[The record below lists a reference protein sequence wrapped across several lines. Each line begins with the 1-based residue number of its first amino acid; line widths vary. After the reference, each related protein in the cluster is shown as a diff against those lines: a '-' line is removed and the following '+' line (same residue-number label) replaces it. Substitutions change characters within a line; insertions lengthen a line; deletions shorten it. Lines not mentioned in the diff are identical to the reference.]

1 MPFLSTLKSSP
12 WKTPLMWLVGFVLFA
27 GFVIWNRDLYT
38 FLQFLALGLPQGAII
53 ALIAVGYSM
62 VYGIIQLINFAHG
75 EIFMMSTYFTVMLM
89 VPAVGNQTM
98 GLTVITVAVGILAA
112 CTAWVAF
119 TRLLRHRAA
128 RGAAALAV
136 GVGVSLLNQYLVP
149 SAAGE
154 GLPFWVAVSIAL
166 VYSCC
171 LGVTMDL
178 MAYRPLRNSQR
189 LIPLITAIGI
199 SLFLQNFA
207 QAIWGSARRDFP
219 FDGKPTFQPPGDF
232 FKEGSSVDLL
242 TLTDRFG
249 KQQVLDTTW
258 LDITIIL
265 VTILLLVALQ
275 WFIHFTRTGKA
286 MRACAQDRVT
296 AGLMGIQTNRVVA
309 LAFALGA
316 GLAAV
321 AAPLYV
327 LRGTFISPTMGYIV
341 GILAFA
347 SAVLGGIGN
356 ITGAMLGGMIIGIIY
371 TFVPMFD
378 MFNTFRVFDTMEQWG
393 WVSQEGWNELVNSF
407 GRPGQY
413 QLGVAYAFMILVI
426 VFKPTGLLGKAS
438 AKRA

>member
-1 MPFLSTLKSSP
+1 
-12 WKTPLMWLVGFVLFA
+12 MWLTGFILFA
-27 GFVIWNRDLYT
+27 LFVVWNRDLYT
-38 FLQFLALGLPQGAII
+38 FLQYLTLGLPQGSII

-75 EIFMMSTYFTVMLM
+75 EIFMMSTYFAVMLM
-89 VPAVGNQTM
+89 VPAVGNNTV
-98 GLTVITVAVGILAA
+98 GLNVVTVGVGVLAA
-112 CTAWVAF
+112 CTMWVAMSG
-119 TRLLRHRAA
+119 LLRN
-128 RGAAALAV
+128 RGGRLAAAVAV
-136 GVGVSLLNQYLVP
+136 GVSVAVVNKTLIPTESGQ
-149 SAAGE
+149 
-154 GLPFWVAVSIAL
+154 GLPFWIAVAIAL

-178 MAYRPLRNSQR
+178 LAYKPLRNSPR

-219 FDGKPTFQPPGDF
+219 FDAKPTFRPEAFADNPNIVLGHF
-232 FKEGSSVDLL
+232 V
-242 TLTDRFG
+242 DRFG
-249 KQQVLDTTW
+249 HEQVLSTTW
-258 LDITIIL
+258 LDMTIII
-265 VTILLLVALQ
+265 VAVALLIALQ
-275 WFIHFTRTGKA
+275 SFIHFTRTGKA

-296 AGLMGIQTNRVVA
+296 AGLMGIQTSRVVA
-309 LAFALGA
+309 LAFVLGA
-316 GLAAV
+316 ALAAV

-356 ITGAMLGGMIIGIIY
+356 ITGAMLGGLIIGIIFTY
-371 TFVPMFD
+371 VPMFD
-378 MFNTFRVFDTMEQWG
+378 TFDSFKLFDLLKEWG
-393 WVSQEGWNELVNSF
+393 WVTQEGWNNLVNSV

-413 QLGVAYAFMILVI
+413 QLGVAYAFMILII

>member
-1 MPFLSTLKSSP
+1 MGFL
-12 WKTPLMWLVGFVLFA
+12 FFA

-75 EIFMMSTYFTVMLM
+75 EIFMMSTYFALMLM
-89 VPAVGNQTM
+89 VPAAGNQTM
-98 GLTVITVAVGILAA
+98 GITVITVAVGVMAA

-119 TRLLRHRAA
+119 SEWLRHRATRA
-128 RGAAALAV
+128 LVAGLVGLGAAW
-136 GVGVSLLNQYLVP
+136 LNNTLVP
-149 SAAGE
+149 TGAE
-154 GLPFWVAVSIAL
+154 KGLPFWVAAAVAL

-178 MAYRPLRNSQR
+178 LAYRPLRNSPR

-207 QAIWGSARRDFP
+207 QSIWGSARRDFP
-219 FDGKPTFQPPGDF
+219 SVGKPTFRPPGDF
-232 FKEGSSVDLL
+232 WPEGSTVSLL
-242 TLTDRFG
+242 KMTDRFG
-249 KQQVLDTTW
+249 NAQVLGCTW

-265 VTILLLVALQ
+265 VALGLLAALQ

-316 GLAAV
+316 SLAAI

-356 ITGAMLGGMIIGIIY
+356 ITGAMLGGLIIGIIF
-371 TFVPMFD
+371 TFVPVFD
-378 MFNTFRVFDTMEQWG
+378 TFNTFRIFDKMEQWG
-393 WVSQEGWNELVNSF
+393 WVTQQGWNELVNSI

>member
-1 MPFLSTLKSSP
+1 
-12 WKTPLMWLVGFVLFA
+12 MWLTGFILFA
-27 GFVIWNRDLYT
+27 LFVVWNRDLYT
-38 FLQFLALGLPQGAII
+38 FLRYLALGLPQGSII

-75 EIFMMSTYFTVMLM
+75 EIFMMSTYFAIMLM
-89 VPAVGNQTM
+89 VPAVGDNTL
-98 GLTVITVAVGILAA
+98 GLNVVTVAVGVMAACAMWVAVSGSIRHKGTRLAA
-112 CTAWVAF
+112 S
-119 TRLLRHRAA
+119 
-128 RGAAALAV
+128 V
-136 GVGVSLLNQYLVP
+136 GVGIAVAALNWVLVP
-149 SAAGE
+149 RSAGE
-154 GLPFWVAVSIAL
+154 SLPFWVAVAVAL

-178 MAYRPLRNSQR
+178 LAYRPLRNSPR
-189 LIPLITAIGI
+189 LIPLITAIGL

-219 FDGKPTFQPPGDF
+219 FDAKPTFNLA
-232 FKEGSSVDLL
+232 GSESSNIPLVE
-242 TLTDRFG
+242 LTDRFG
-249 KQQVLDTTW
+249 HQQVLSTTW
-258 LDITIIL
+258 LDVTIIA
-265 VTILLLVALQ
+265 VTFILLIGLQ
-275 WFIHFTRTGKA
+275 SFIHFTRTGKA

-316 GLAAV
+316 ALAAV

-356 ITGAMLGGMIIGIIY
+356 ITGAMLGGMIIGIIFTY
-371 TFVPMFD
+371 VPMFD
-378 MFNTFRVFDTMEQWG
+378 TFDTFKLFDKLEAMG
-393 WVSQEGWNELVNSF
+393 WVTRAGWNEFVNNV

-413 QLGVAYAFMILVI
+413 QLGVAYAFMILII

>member
-1 MPFLSTLKSSP
+1 MLWLIGFL
-12 WKTPLMWLVGFVLFA
+12 VFA

-38 FLQFLALGLPQGAII
+38 FLQFLTLGLPQGAII

-75 EIFMMSTYFTVMLM
+75 EIFMMSTYFALMLM
-89 VPAVGNQTM
+89 VPATGNQAM
-98 GLTVITVAVGILAA
+98 GMTVITVTVGILAA

-119 TRLLRHRAA
+119 SALLKNRAA
-128 RGAAALAV
+128 RAAVA
-136 GVGVSLLNQYLVP
+136 GVIGLCVSGLNMMLVP
-149 SAAGE
+149 TSPE
-154 GLPFWVAVSIAL
+154 ESLPFWVAVAVAL
-166 VYSCC
+166 VYACC
-171 LGVTMDL
+171 LGVTMDVL
-178 MAYRPLRNSQR
+178 AYRPLRASPR

-207 QAIWGSARRDFP
+207 QSIWGSARRDFP
-219 FDGKPTFQPPGDF
+219 FATKPTFRPPGDF
-232 FKEGSSVDLL
+232 WPEGTTVRLL
-242 TLTDRFG
+242 ELKDRFG
-249 KQQVLDTTW
+249 QTQVLSTTW
-258 LDITIIL
+258 LDMTIIL
-265 VTILLLVALQ
+265 LAILLLAALQ

-286 MRACAQDRVT
+286 MRACAQDRIT

-316 GLAAV
+316 TLAAI

-356 ITGAMLGGMIIGIIY
+356 ITGAMLGGMIIGIIF
-371 TFVPMFD
+371 TFVP
-378 MFNTFRVFDTMEQWG
+378 VFDSFDSFLIFEKMEQWG
-393 WVSQEGWNELVNSF
+393 WVSREGWNDLVNSI

-426 VFKPTGLLGKAS
+426 VFKPTGLLGKAT

>member
-1 MPFLSTLKSSP
+1 
-12 WKTPLMWLVGFVLFA
+12 MWVAMSGLIRRRPA
-27 GFVIWNRDLYT
+27 R
-38 FLQFLALGLPQGAII
+38 LAASVMTGIVVA
-53 ALIAVGYSM
+53 AV
-62 VYGIIQLINFAHG
+62 NFA
-75 EIFMMSTYFTVMLM
+75 L
-89 VPAVGNQTM
+89 VP
-98 GLTVITVAVGILAA
+98 
-112 CTAWVAF
+112 
-119 TRLLRHRAA
+119 RAA
-128 RGAAALAV
+128 GD
-136 GVGVSLLNQYLVP
+136 
-149 SAAGE
+149 
-154 GLPFWVAVSIAL
+154 GLPFWIAIIVALI
-166 VYSCC
+166 YSCC

-178 MAYRPLRNSQR
+178 LAYRPLRNSPR

-207 QAIWGSARRDFP
+207 QAIWGSARRDMP
-219 FDGKPTFQPPGDF
+219 GKPEF
-232 FKEGSSVDLL
+232 L
-242 TLTDRFG
+242 TGKSFEIAKMTDRFG
-249 KQQVLDTTW
+249 NVNVLSTTV
-258 LDITIIL
+258 LDITII
-265 VTILLLVALQ
+265 VVAIILLFSLQ
-275 WFIHFTRTGKA
+275 SFIAFTRTGKA

-356 ITGAMLGGMIIGIIY
+356 IKGAMLGGLIIGIIF

-378 MFNTFRVFDTMEQWG
+378 TFDTFRLFDHLEAWG
-393 WVSQEGWNELVNSF
+393 WVSQAGWNKMVNSV

-413 QLGVAYAFMILVI
+413 QLGVAYAFMIMII

>member
-1 MPFLSTLKSSP
+1 LPVFNQIRKSP
-12 WKTPLMWLVGFVLFA
+12 WKTPLLWLVGFLVFA

-38 FLQFLALGLPQGAII
+38 FLQFLTLGLPQGAII

-75 EIFMMSTYFTVMLM
+75 EIFMMSTYFALMLM
-89 VPAVGNQTM
+89 VPTFGQNHMGLSVITAAVGF
-98 GLTVITVAVGILAA
+98 LAA

-119 TRLLRHRAA
+119 TGLLKKRAGRLIAA
-128 RGAAALAV
+128 VAV
-136 GVGVSLLNQYLVP
+136 GAGVAGLNWLLVP
-149 SAAGE
+149 GTGE
-154 GLPFWVAVSIAL
+154 SGLPFWVAICIAI

-178 MAYRPLRNSQR
+178 LAYKPLRNSPR

-207 QAIWGSARRDFP
+207 QSIWGSAGRDFP
-219 FDGKPTFQPPGDF
+219 VAQKPSFHPGHLFGDGPGIH
-232 FKEGSSVDLL
+232 LL
-242 TLTDRFG
+242 NLTDRFG
-249 KQQVLDTTW
+249 NPQTLDTTW
-258 LDITIIL
+258 LDVTIIL
-265 VTILLLVALQ
+265 VTVALLVALQ
-275 WFIHFTRTGKA
+275 SFIHFTRTGKA

-296 AGLMGIQTNRVVA
+296 AGLMGIQTSRVVA
-309 LAFALGA
+309 LAFVLGA
-316 GLAAV
+316 ALAAV

-327 LRGTFISPTMGYIV
+327 LRGTFLSPTMGYIV

-356 ITGAMLGGMIIGIIY
+356 VTGAMLGGMIIGIIY

-378 MFNTFRVFDTMEQWG
+378 TFNTFRIFEKMEQWG
-393 WVSQEGWNELVNSF
+393 WVSQQGWNDVVNSI

-413 QLGVAYAFMILVI
+413 QLGVAYAFMILII
-426 VFKPTGLLGKAS
+426 VFKPTGLLGKSS
-438 AKRA
+438 ARRA

>member
-1 MPFLSTLKSSP
+1 MFNLQSITKSP
-12 WKTPLMWLVGFVLFA
+12 WKTPLLWLFGFICFALF
-27 GFVIWNRDLYT
+27 VVWNRDLYT
-38 FLQFLALGLPQGAII
+38 FLRYLALGVPQGSII

-75 EIFMMSTYFTVMLM
+75 EIFMMSTYFAIMLM
-89 VPAVGNQTM
+89 VPAVGDHSL
-98 GLTVITVAVGILAA
+98 GLNIITVAVGLMAA
-112 CTAWVAF
+112 CTMWVGMSGLI
-119 TRLLRHRAA
+119 RRKGA
-128 RGAAALAV
+128 RFAAAITT
-136 GVGVSLLNQYLVP
+136 GLLVAGINHILVP
-149 SAAGE
+149 RSADAA
-154 GLPFWVAVSIAL
+154 LPFWVAVAVAL

-171 LGVTMDL
+171 LGVTMDFV
-178 MAYRPLRNSQR
+178 AYRPLRNSPR

-199 SLFLQNFA
+199 SLFLQSFA

-219 FDGKPTFQPPGDF
+219 FDAKPTFRPGGAD
-232 FKEGSSVDLL
+232 EGTSVALGSFV
-242 TLTDRFG
+242 DRFG
-249 KQQVLDTTW
+249 NQQVLNTTW
-258 LDITIIL
+258 LDITIF
-265 VTILLLVALQ
+265 VTAIVLLIGLQ
-275 WFIHFTRTGKA
+275 SFIHFTRTGKA

-296 AGLMGIQTNRVVA
+296 AGLMGIQTSRVVA

-356 ITGAMLGGMIIGIIY
+356 ITGAMLGGLIIGIIFTY
-371 TFVPMFD
+371 VPMFD
-378 MFNTFRVFDTMEQWG
+378 TFDTFKLFDQLEAWG
-393 WVSQEGWNELVNSF
+393 WVSQEGWNQMVDKV

-413 QLGVAYAFMILVI
+413 QLGVAYAFMIMVI

>member
-1 MPFLSTLKSSP
+1 MSVIDSIKKSP
-12 WKTPLMWLVGFVLFA
+12 WKTSLLWLTGFILFA
-27 GFVIWNRDLYT
+27 LFVVWNRDLYT
-38 FLQFLALGLPQGAII
+38 FLRYLTLGLPQGSII

-75 EIFMMSTYFTVMLM
+75 EIFMMSTYFALMLM
-89 VPAVGNQTM
+89 VPAVGDNTL
-98 GLTVITVAVGILAA
+98 GLNVVTAAVGIMAA
-112 CTAWVAF
+112 CAMWVAM
-119 TRLLRHRAA
+119 TGVIRNLAGRL
-128 RGAAALAV
+128 GAAMGMGLLVA
-136 GVGVSLLNQYLVP
+136 LLNMTLVP
-149 SAAGE
+149 KSADDS
-154 GLPFWVAVSIAL
+154 LPFWVAVAIAL
-166 VYSCC
+166 VYACC

-178 MAYRPLRNSQR
+178 LAYRPLRNSPR
-189 LIPLITAIGI
+189 LIALITAIGL

-219 FDGKPTFQPPGDF
+219 FDAKPNFNPGTGADGANL
-232 FKEGSSVDLL
+232 ELMR
-242 TLTDRFG
+242 LTDRFG
-249 KQQVLDTTW
+249 HEQVLTTTW
-258 LDITIIL
+258 LDITIIA
-265 VTILLLVALQ
+265 VTIVLLIGLQ
-275 WFIHFTRTGKA
+275 SFIHFTRTGKA

-327 LRGTFISPTMGYIV
+327 LRGTFVSPTMGYIV

-356 ITGAMLGGMIIGIIY
+356 ITGAMLGGLIIGIIFTY
-371 TFVPMFD
+371 VPMFD
-378 MFNTFRVFDTMEQWG
+378 TFDTFKLFDKLEAMG
-393 WVSQEGWNELVNSF
+393 WVTRAGWNDFVNNV

-413 QLGVAYAFMILVI
+413 QLGVAYAFMILII

>member
-1 MPFLSTLKSSP
+1 MSALTTIRKSA
-12 WKTPLMWLVGFVLFA
+12 WTTPLLWLA
-27 GFVIWNRDLYT
+27 GFIVFALFVVWNRDLYT
-38 FLQFLALGLPQGAII
+38 FLRYLTLGLPQGAII

-75 EIFMMSTYFTVMLM
+75 EIFMMSTYFAILLM
-89 VPAVGNQTM
+89 VPVVGDNHLGINVITAAVGVM
-98 GLTVITVAVGILAA
+98 AA
-112 CTAWVAF
+112 CTAWVALSNLLRNRG
-119 TRLLRHRAA
+119 TRLAVSVA
-128 RGAAALAV
+128 VGAAVAALNMV
-136 GVGVSLLNQYLVP
+136 LIP
-149 SAAGE
+149 EKAGDS
-154 GLPFWVAVSIAL
+154 LPFWIAIGVAFI
-166 VYSCC
+166 YSCC

-178 MAYRPLRNSQR
+178 LAYRPLRNSPR
-189 LIPLITAIGI
+189 LIPLITAIGL

-219 FDGKPTFQPPGDF
+219 TTNKPAIFENDTVQ
-232 FKEGSSVDLL
+232 LAN
-242 TLTDRFG
+242 LTDRFG
-249 KQQVLDTTW
+249 NSNVLSTTV
-258 LDITIIL
+258 LDITII
-265 VTILLLVALQ
+265 VVAVLLLVGLQ
-275 WFIHFTRTGKA
+275 SFIHFTRTGKA

-356 ITGAMLGGMIIGIIY
+356 ITGAMLGGMIIGIIF

-378 MFNTFRVFDTMEQWG
+378 TFDTFAIFDKMEQWG
-393 WVSQEGWNELVNSF
+393 WVTQQQWNDLVNAV

-413 QLGVAYAFMILVI
+413 QLGVAYAFMILII

>member
-1 MPFLSTLKSSP
+1 VAFINTLSKSP
-12 WKTPLMWLVGFVLFA
+12 WKTPLLWLVGFILFA
-27 GFVIWNRDLYT
+27 GFVVWNRDLYT
-38 FLQFLALGLPQGAII
+38 FLRYLALGLPQGAII

-75 EIFMMSTYFTVMLM
+75 EIFMMSTYFAILLM
-89 VPAVGNQTM
+89 VPVVTDPQLGPL
-98 GLTVITVAVGILAA
+98 GLNIITLSIGVMAA

-119 TRLLRHRAA
+119 SGMLRKRAGRLVAC
-128 RGAAALAV
+128 LAV
-136 GVGVSLLNQYLVP
+136 GGAVAGLNYLLVP
-149 SAAGE
+149 HEAGDS
-154 GLPFWVAVSIAL
+154 LPFWIAIIIAI

-178 MAYRPLRNSQR
+178 LAYRPLRNSPR

-219 FDGKPTFQPPGDF
+219 LDAKPEALSGKSFEIA
-232 FKEGSSVDLL
+232 KM
-242 TLTDRFG
+242 TDRFG
-249 KQQVLDTTW
+249 QTNVLSTTA
-258 LDITIIL
+258 LDIIIIITA
-265 VTILLLVALQ
+265 VVLLIGLQ
-275 WFIHFTRTGKA
+275 SFIHFTRTGKA

-316 GLAAV
+316 ALAAV

-356 ITGAMLGGMIIGIIY
+356 ITGAMLGGMVIGIIF

-378 MFNTFRVFDTMEQWG
+378 TFDSFLLFDKLEAWG
-393 WVSQEGWNELVNSF
+393 WVTQEGWNTMVNAV

>member
-1 MPFLSTLKSSP
+1 MLLLDSIKRSP
-12 WKTPLMWLVGFVLFA
+12 WKTPLLWLT
-27 GFVIWNRDLYT
+27 GFVIFALFVVWNRDLYT
-38 FLQFLALGLPQGAII
+38 FLRYLALGLPQGSII

-75 EIFMMSTYFTVMLM
+75 EIFMMSTYFALMLM
-89 VPAVGNQTM
+89 IPAVGDNTLGLNIVTVSVGIMAACAMWVAM
-98 GLTVITVAVGILAA
+98 GGIIRKTGPRVAAAMAVGGL
-112 CTAWVAF
+112 VA
-119 TRLLRHRAA
+119 
-128 RGAAALAV
+128 
-136 GVGVSLLNQYLVP
+136 LLNMTLVP
-149 SAAGE
+149 KSADE
-154 GLPFWVAVSIAL
+154 TLPFWVAVSVAL

-171 LGVTMDL
+171 LGVTMDFL
-178 MAYRPLRNSQR
+178 AYRPLRNSPR
-189 LIPLITAIGI
+189 LIPLITAIGL

-219 FDGKPTFQPPGDF
+219 FDAKPGFQPGGTGG
-232 FKEGSSVDLL
+232 GSSVELMR
-242 TLTDRFG
+242 LTDRFG
-249 KQQVLDTTW
+249 HEQVLSTTW
-258 LDITIIL
+258 LDISIIL
-265 VTILLLVALQ
+265 ITIALLIGLQ
-275 WFIHFTRTGKA
+275 SFIHFARTGKA

-356 ITGAMLGGMIIGIIY
+356 ITGAMLGGMIIGIIFTY
-371 TFVPMFD
+371 VPMFD
-378 MFNTFRVFDTMEQWG
+378 TFDTFKLFDKLEAMG
-393 WVSQEGWNELVNSF
+393 WVSQQGWNDFVSAV

-413 QLGVAYAFMILVI
+413 QLGVAYAFMILII
-426 VFKPTGLLGKAS
+426 VFKPTGLLGRAS